1 MKELEIDNR
10 QKNVFYEVI
19 NNHYGKLFQEVYD
32 SDVLSRDNKMKQL
45 YEESRTDE
53 GLSDDKKRLISLCT
67 LAYNNAVCENNICGL
82 LVFFTQHKQIN
93 ADKVATNIKKL
104 SRLIDDLYTTLN
116 RVKFPF
122 RPELVP
128 ELVQAVL
135 AIYGQGSENQEIS
148 NTDIYPL
155 IVLANYAR
163 ALSPTD
169 YKDMWFCAMFM
180 KNLSSIAYV
189 PETRLE
195 DYPNIKQQRENLY
208 KFIMYLDSKY
218 KEKEDKQ

>member
-1 MKELEIDNR
+1 M
-10 QKNVFYEVI
+10 
-19 NNHYGKLFQEVYD
+19 
-32 SDVLSRDNKMKQL
+32 
-45 YEESRTDE
+45 
-53 GLSDDKKRLISLCT
+53 
-67 LAYNNAVCENNICGL
+67 
-82 LVFFTQHKQIN
+82 
-93 ADKVATNIKKL
+93 KKL

-116 RVKFPF
+116 RIRFPF
-122 RPELVP
+122 RPELIP

-180 KNLSSIAYV
+180 KNLSSIAYTSEKV
-189 PETRLE
+189 M
-195 DYPNIKQQRENLY
+195 DKYPTVKQQRGNLY
-208 KFIMYLDSKY
+208 AFIMHMNAKY
-218 KEKEDKQ
+218 HKEDSNK